1 MDANPVPMPGQCQD
15 APALPSKPEIGLLPC
30 LTRRRVASHGSTRIL
45 PAGSDAVEYL
55 LIALKLSVALAI
67 LSVWTFRSG
76 RPTPFRGGTAT
87 TLSEEFAAYG
97 LPFWFMCV
105 VGVLKVSLA
114 LALIAAIWFPRIAQP
129 AAIGLGL
136 LMLGAL
142 GMHLKVQD
150 PIQKSLPAIGVLAMC
165 TAIALL

>member
-1 MDANPVPMPGQCQD
+1 MTNSRCATHD
-15 APALPSKPEIGLLPC
+15 PAQEIGLLRYT
-30 LTRRRVASHGSTRIL
+30 TRRRLMTSRSARISH
-45 PAGSDAVEYL
+45 AGSHAVEYL

-87 TLSEEFAAYG
+87 NLSEEFAAYG

-105 VGVLKVSLA
+105 VGVIKVSLA
-114 LALIAAIWFPRIAQP
+114 LALIASLWFPRIAQL

-150 PIQKSLPAIGVLAMC
+150 PIKKSLPAIAILAMC